1 MNRRRTAFAERKID
15 LSPIF
20 LQTFRCPSPALPDLW
35 RSGQREHSRQEMQR
49 QRTCEQPDGHVQVL
63 RALWIA
69 VDNVVRRRSQ
79 SDPTAS
85 LWGFSF
91 RVSFIV
97 SRGTGL
103 PGARGKRTRQIFFLG
118 FWSFPTRPVRLSLLS
133 SQARR
138 FPPYFRNSEN
148 VGGTPQED
156 EPTQHQARCRSP
168 HSNGHVKIQDPTLN
182 RPGMANRTPGAFPR
196 YFRNCENVGEW
207 KEQASTSSE
216 PSGRSRHSFPV
227 HLQALSSGRA
237 VPKV

>member
-20 LQTFRCPSPALPDLW
+20 LQTFRCPSPAVPDLW
-35 RSGQREHSRQEMQR
+35 RSGQRERSRQEMQR

-138 FPPYFRNSEN
+138 FPPYFRNCEN
-148 VGGTPQED
+148 VRGTPQED
-156 EPTQHQARCRSP
+156 EPTQHQTRCRST
-168 HSNGHVKIQDPTLN
+168 HSNGAPLKIPMAAQHHLRIDLDAIRGRHHTPSTLFG
-182 RPGMANRTPGAFPR
+182 RWTRMASRTR
-196 YFRNCENVGEW
+196 
-207 KEQASTSSE
+207 
-216 PSGRSRHSFPV
+216 
-227 HLQALSSGRA
+227 RA
-237 VPKV
+237 VATACSASARVMGSQSPG